1 MLKLFLKFLEKR
13 PLIHKIITILKK
25 IGVMEAK
32 QLKWAYL
39 TALALVWGSS
49 FILIK
54 KGLIGLSALQ
64 VGSLRII
71 FAAIFLLLIGFR
83 SLPKIPKH
91 KWKYIAMTSVFGT
104 FGPAFLFALAQTEI
118 DSSVSSILNSLTPLN
133 TLILG
138 SLFFGVSFQKRQVW
152 GVFIGLMGSLL
163 LVFSGAMNNPNQNYY
178 YAILVIIAS
187 ICYAINV
194 NLIKRFLS
202 DLSPLSITT
211 GNFAV
216 LLLPASLILFFTGFY
231 EVIHIETVQHAV
243 LFIVVLG
250 VVGTGI
256 ANIFFFKLIQIS
268 SPVFATSVTYL
279 IPVVAFFWGLLD
291 NEMLTPVQFVGAF
304 IILIGVYLS
313 AKK

>member
-1 MLKLFLKFLEKR
+1 MKLLQFWG
-13 PLIHKIITILKK
+13 KITN
-25 IGVMEAK
+25 MESK
-32 QLKWAYL
+32 QLKWGYL
-39 TALALVWGSS
+39 LVLSLVWGSS

-54 KGLIGLSALQ
+54 KGLIGLSAIQ

-71 FAAIFLLLIGFR
+71 FAAIFLLLIGFK
-83 SLPKIPKH
+83 SLSKIPKE
-91 KWKYIAMTSVFGT
+91 KWKYIALTSVFGT
-104 FGPAFLFALAQTEI
+104 FVPAFLFALAQTEI

-138 SLFFGVSFQKRQVW
+138 ALVFGVSFQRRQVF
-152 GVFIGLMGSLL
+152 GVFIGLIGSLL
-163 LVFSGAMNNPNQNYY
+163 LVFNGAMNHPDQNYY
-178 YAILVIIAS
+178 YAILVVIAS
-187 ICYAINV
+187 LCYAVNV

-202 DLSPLSITT
+202 DLSPISITT
-211 GNFAV
+211 GNF
-216 LLLPASLILFFTGFY
+216 LFLIFPALTILYFTGFCDVLTV
-231 EVIHIETVQHAV
+231 EKVQHSV
-243 LFIVVLG
+243 FYILILG

-256 ANIFFFKLIQIS
+256 ANILFFKLIQIS

-291 NEMLTPVQFVGAF
+291 NEMLTPIQFFGAF

>member
-1 MLKLFLKFLEKR
+1 
-13 PLIHKIITILKK
+13 
-25 IGVMEAK
+25 MESK
-32 QLKWAYL
+32 QIKWAYL
-39 TALALVWGSS
+39 MVLALVWGSS

-83 SLPKIPKH
+83 SLPKIPKQ
-91 KWKYIAMTSVFGT
+91 KWRYIAMTSMFGT
-104 FGPAFLFALAQTEI
+104 FVPAFLFALAQTEI
-118 DSSVSSILNSLTPLN
+118 DSSVTSILNSLTPLN

-138 SLFFGVSFQKRQVW
+138 SLVFGVSFQRRQVW
-152 GVFIGLMGSLL
+152 GVFIGLVGSLL
-163 LVFSGAMNNPNQNYY
+163 LVFNGAMNHPDQNYY

-216 LLLPASLILFFTGFY
+216 LLVPATAILFFTGFS
-231 EVIHIETVQHAV
+231 EAIHLESVQHAV
-243 LFIVVLG
+243 LFIVILG

-256 ANIFFFKLIQIS
+256 ANILFFKLIQIS

-291 NEMLTPVQFVGAF
+291 NEMLTPVQFLGAF
-304 IILIGVYLS
+304 IILVGVYLS